1 MSKTLYLKN
10 KKAGNFKS
18 TVISPPMILKQN
30 RTPSCQRRLTEAET
44 RSRQKIISYDSHIK
58 QQRYLN
64 NNSTDLKEKSI
75 GNSSKILNEE
85 EFQPKRKSISTIKKR
100 INCSDYKKGNLG
112 LF

>member
-1 MSKTLYLKN
+1 M
-10 KKAGNFKS
+10 
-18 TVISPPMILKQN
+18 
-30 RTPSCQRRLTEAET
+30 
-44 RSRQKIISYDSHIK
+44 
-58 QQRYLN
+58 N